1 MLHSFVFKPAD
12 KYVRFSWGGS
22 GYHGSSFSE
31 KLEDL
36 ALHILSNHE
45 KQKSVLLS
53 YTHRLKWSYKCTMKI
68 FNFGGLSYL

>member
-22 GYHGSSFSE
+22 GYHGRSFSE

-36 ALHILSNHE
+36 TLHILSNHE